1 MGNYRTS
8 DGGSDTA
15 LTPIADQPPN
25 HLGSLPVDSA
35 RAQELL
41 GTERS
46 RIERELA
53 RLGVGPDN
61 ELSHSDQHPADE
73 ASELFEEE
81 RDQGL
86 RERLQQ
92 ELEAIG
98 RAERRLAE
106 GTYGLSVESGE
117 PIPDGRLE
125 AYPTAERTVE
135 EQRRVERY

>member
-1 MGNYRTS
+1 M
-8 DGGSDTA
+8 DA
-15 LTPIADQPPN
+15 
-25 HLGSLPVDSA
+25 A

-41 GTERS
+41 TAERK

-53 RLGVGPDN
+53 RLGIEQDN
-61 ELSHSDQHPADE
+61 ELSHLDQHPADE

-86 RERLQQ
+86 RERVQQ
-92 ELEAIG
+92 ELEAVA

-135 EQRRVERY
+135 EQRRLER